1 MAEIQ
6 SILLCTSPLQ
16 LLVTKVITDWLSDQD
31 RQNRTV
37 TVVVVHPL
45 LMRVSSG
52 GIAKLSQQLFGTS
65 PIDVSEYYPDRSAGK
80 YDDVSGLELSKE
92 AEAFRDESTRHKGV
106 SPAVRARELVNRYR
120 KSASV
125 AQRKVSGR
133 VPIIHE
139 VYCRHR
145 PRLVDQFFIS
155 AVVGKQSPYFFGIE
169 DGIGNYEGRIQL
181 TEADWWIHKVRQAC
195 IRAAKCLFVSI
206 LSSDYQCSRDIFF
219 PKRIRWKKTFPE
231 TAICG
236 TPQLEEGLRST
247 CWELQRRSEGY
258 SSVKVVIL
266 GSLLVHQK
274 TGFTEDEEITLYN
287 RWIEKIAKRHQ
298 VKSDEIWY
306 KPHPRLSSA
315 AFVSKRVNLKCKM
328 YPMEPLT
335 LAELEVSRPSV
346 KAVYSIGSTGLLYS
360 RVIFG
365 KEAYL
370 IDLGRYKKISHRDSN
385 LYRYVAKKYGIPV
398 LEW

>member
-1 MAEIQ
+1 
-6 SILLCTSPLQ
+6 
-16 LLVTKVITDWLSDQD
+16 
-31 RQNRTV
+31 
-37 TVVVVHPL
+37 VHPL
-45 LMRVSSG
+45 LSRVSSE

-65 PIDVSEYYPDRSAGK
+65 PIDVSEFYPDKSVGQ
-80 YDDVSGLELSKE
+80 YDDATGLCGSNE
-92 AEAFRDESTRHKGV
+92 AENQELNARI
-106 SPAVRARELVNRYR
+106 RARKLVNRYSR
-120 KSASV
+120 NALLVEKE
-125 AQRKVSGR
+125 VSSL
-133 VPIIHE
+133 VPVIHE
-139 VYCRHR
+139 VYCHR
-145 PRLVDQFFIS
+145 RPSLVVHFFIS
-155 AVVGKQSPYFFGIE
+155 AVIGKQTPDFFGIE
-169 DGIGNYEGRIQL
+169 DGIGDYRSGVQRVL
-181 TEADWWIHKVRQAC
+181 TDRHLFVHKVRQTC
-195 IRAAKCLFVSI
+195 IRMVKLMFASL
-206 LSSDYQCSRDIFF
+206 LLLDYQSSREIFF

-231 TAICG
+231 VAICG
-236 TPQLEEGLRST
+236 ASHLEEKFGST
-247 CWELQRRSEGY
+247 CRDLKRRIQGY
-258 SSVKVVIL
+258 PSVKVVIL

-298 VKSDEIWY
+298 VKNDEIWY

-315 AFVSKRVNLKCKM
+315 AFVSKRANLKCKM

-335 LAELEVSRPSV
+335 LAELEVSQPSV

-370 IDLGRYKKISHRDSN
+370 IDLGGYKKISHSDSN